1 MRALNEAPATDPE
14 YPPELGAAVV
24 LVAVG
29 VGDTADFVGVGAGV
43 ALCVAA
49 ALGFEVID
57 VAGGFEFR
65 SKERFPTFAST
76 RDLRP
81 IKITGDIAI
90 AMIVDGFAADA
101 AETLRTI
108 KAHTTTPVIALVI
121 GDPAE
126 LVDEIDTQF
135 QLIAITENFGWGE
148 NTNALLKNLST
159 KYMLIMDPS
168 TRFLGDAIT
177 PVLAELEK
185 SEFSAVGWRGG
196 LVNTDDEWRS
206 VDDKGAGEVDVLFS
220 YFMALNCADATNA
233 GGFNNRAIYYRNAD
247 MEFSLR
253 LRNVN
258 GRLLQ
263 MDLPLEQGRHH
274 GYYDS
279 DPEFREVQSKK
290 NYDRILERFRGKSA
304 ILSPRR

>member
-1 MRALNEAPATDPE
+1 MTAKSKEELAQERLDARAAKDFAK
-14 YPPELGAAVV
+14 
-24 LVAVG
+24 
-29 VGDTADFVGVGAGV
+29 ADQ
-43 ALCVAA
+43 LRDQIA

-65 SKERFPTFAST
+65 AKERFPTFVST

-90 AMIVDGFAADA
+90 AIIVDGFTADA
-101 AETLRTI
+101 AETVRTI
-108 KAHTTTPVIALVI
+108 KSHTKTPVIALVI

-126 LVDEIDTQF
+126 LIDEIDNQF
-135 QLIAITENFGWGE
+135 HLVAINENLGWGE
-148 NTNALLKNLST
+148 NANALLKNISS
-159 KYMLIMDPS
+159 KYLVIMDPS
-168 TRFLGDAIT
+168 TRFTGDAMA
-177 PVLAELEK
+177 PVLAELNK
-185 SEFSAVGWRGG
+185 GEFSAVGWRGG
-196 LVNTDDEWRS
+196 LVNTEDEWRS

-220 YFMALNCADATNA
+220 YFFAMNRADASSA
-233 GGFNNRAIYYRNAD
+233 GGFNNRAVYYRNAD

-253 LRNVN
+253 LRHTN

-263 MDLPLEQGRHH
+263 IDLPLEQARHH
-274 GYYDS
+274 GYYDT
-279 DPEFREVQSKK
+279 DEEFREVQSKK

>member
-1 MRALNEAPATDPE
+1 MTESKSKEELAQARLDARAVKDFAK
-14 YPPELGAAVV
+14 
-24 LVAVG
+24 
-29 VGDTADFVGVGAGV
+29 ADQ
-43 ALCVAA
+43 LRDEIA

-57 VAGGFEFR
+57 IAGGYEFR
-65 SKERFPTFAST
+65 AKERFPSYAST
-76 RDLRP
+76 RD
-81 IKITGDIAI
+81 IKAIKVDGDIAI
-90 AMIVDGFAADA
+90 TIIVDGFIADA
-101 AETLRTI
+101 IDAVRTI
-108 KAHTTTPVIALVI
+108 KANTKTPILALVI

-126 LVDEIDTQF
+126 LVDEIDLQF
-135 QLIAITENFGWGE
+135 QIIAITENFGWGE

-159 KYMLIMDPS
+159 KFLVIMDPS
-168 TRFLGDAIT
+168 TRFLGDAIA
-177 PVLAELEK
+177 PVLAELNK
-185 SEFSAVGWRGG
+185 NEFSAVGWRGG

-206 VDDKGAGEVDVLFS
+206 VDDKGPGEVDVLFG

-274 GYYDS
+274 GYYDTEE
-279 DPEFREVQSKK
+279 EFREVQSKK